1 MVNPAN
7 GRSDAAPTDP
17 FLAEPSG
24 ERSTQAH
31 PFLDAVGFFRAWI
44 RDPLRVAAI
53 TPSGKALARL
63 ITAGINERTGAVIE
77 LGPGTGA
84 FTRALLA
91 RGVRP
96 EDLVLVE
103 AGADF
108 AEALRLRFPGARTL
122 CMDAARLRTHAPFGE
137 RPVGAVVSGLPVLSM
152 PPRQVLSILKGS
164 FGRMAPGGAFHQF
177 TYGPCCPVR
186 PEILERLGLRAQRT
200 GRTLANV
207 PPAAV
212 YRIMRKDAPA
222 SILEGRHALETAP
235 LPGRPQ

>member
-1 MVNPAN
+1 M
-7 GRSDAAPTDP
+7 
-17 FLAEPSG
+17 
-24 ERSTQAH
+24 
-31 PFLDAVGFFRAWI
+31 
-44 RDPLRVAAI
+44 
-53 TPSGKALARL
+53 
-63 ITAGINERTGAVIE
+63 IE